1 MAITIKDIQKR
12 NPVDTLR
19 VLFEIR
25 ERNANIPRDFRYP
38 NNPVSIEDSPTKE
51 EPSDIYILL
60 KKYVETFVDRSHEIK
75 SLYLWSTSP
84 GTGKTSTAAALLNEY
99 IIAHIQ
105 SHLIDG
111 LRPAMVPAYFLDV
124 NELQTLFNKF
134 NRPNVPQNIAQ
145 EASESYYERLEIASK
160 VNVLVADD
168 IGVRWATEAF
178 RGDLH
183 SLINERV
190 ANKRPTIY
198 TSNLA
203 LEEMAHVFDAR
214 LYDRMR
220 HQCLELA
227 FTGESKR
234 GRK

>member
-1 MAITIKDIQKR
+1 METLLKR
-12 NPVDTLR
+12 PPIDTLR
-19 VLFEIR
+19 VLFEAR
-25 ERNANIPRDFRYP
+25 ERNAAIPADYRHT
-38 NNPVSIEDSPTKE
+38 SIDSSPAKGSQE
-51 EPSDIYILL
+51 AIYKLL
-60 KKYVETFVDRSHEIK
+60 EKYVATFQDRTHEIK
-75 SLYLWSTSP
+75 SLYLWSASP
-84 GTGKTSTAAALLNEY
+84 GTGKTTTAVALLNEY

-111 LRPAMVPAYFLDV
+111 LRPAMTPAYFLDV

-145 EASESYYERLEIASK
+145 EASEGYYERLELASK
-160 VNVLVADD
+160 VNILVGDD
-168 IGVRWATEAF
+168 IGVRGATEAF

-198 TSNLA
+198 TSNLP
-203 LEEMAHVFDAR
+203 LEEMSQVFDER

-227 FTGESKR
+227 FAGESKR